1 MSILKKI
8 VEFIRAKLFTTMAN
22 NLTVEDQYASAASK
36 LIDKI
41 TQLKVAH
48 EKSKNEEIRVRRL
61 AKEKDGA
68 AVKKEKEI
76 RALMA
81 QGVDVTTH
89 AKLGILYRR
98 TASALHQKADDY
110 KGMRSEIE
118 AKVVELDDARED
130 LATKLELIRETRA
143 ANDLG
148 VASAEDVIEIAGL
161 AKIDV
166 EDTLMR
172 VETFNGTQ
180 HGTETTSV
188 DIQEYLDSLK

>member
-8 VEFIRAKLFTTMAN
+8 VEFIRAKLFSAMEN
-22 NLTVEDQYASAASK
+22 NLTVEQQYSAAASK

-41 TQLKVAH
+41 TQLKTAH
-48 EKSKNEEIRVRRL
+48 EKSKNEEVRVRRL
-61 AKEKDGA
+61 AKEKEA
-68 AVKKEKEI
+68 SAEKKEKEI
-76 RALMA
+76 RALMS

-98 TASALHQKADDY
+98 TASALHKKAEDY

-118 AKVVELDDARED
+118 AKVVELDDARID
-130 LATKLELIRETRA
+130 LGAKLELIRETRA

-148 VASAEDVIEIAGL
+148 IASAEDVIEIAGL

-180 HGTETTSV
+180 TGTETTSV